1 MCALSMGQDL
11 AQEKLG
17 SLVLWIIEEFVG
29 IILLDNLSLVHEND
43 SIGHGFCEPHFV
55 GNA

>member
-1 MCALSMGQDL
+1 MSVLSMGQDL

-17 SLVLWIIEEFVG
+17 PRVLWIVEEFVG

-43 SIGHGFCEPHFV
+43 SIGNRFCEPHFV